1 MAITTT
7 TSSMIVEL
15 NQMRVRMERMERELD
30 ALRRPSPSQTQS
42 QSQSRPRFK
51 NNARFL
57 PEILSQIV
65 TNITSAILYVFG
77 ILYGSELSKSVHKLE
92 IILILLIIF
101 VTLIFIA
108 HGIKQISTPSSSDS
122 DEKDHQSSSRPS
134 KQRTP
139 YSIGESA
146 SSENVHNGSS
156 ASSPSTSTFATPFAQ
171 WKLFWQFASE
181 IVAFLSQYVVF
192 IFVGAIKDVLVDTSI
207 SGPWAEFIL
216 LRPLSFVAFLIFI
229 KILIQYLH
237 EGVKN

>member
-30 ALRRPSPSQTQS
+30 ASRQTLPPRPQTQS
-42 QSQSRPRFK
+42 QSSARPRFK

-108 HGIKQISTPSSSDS
+108 HGIKQISTAATPQQDGN
-122 DEKDHQSSSRPS
+122 EKDDHQSSRPS

-139 YSIGESA
+139 YSIGENA
-146 SSENVHNGSS
+146 SS
-156 ASSPSTSTFATPFAQ
+156 SSPPPSVSTFATPFTQ

-216 LRPLSFVAFLIFI
+216 LRPLSFVAFLIFV